1 MTEVAE
7 GRDDPYMWSNE
18 AKFGRSLHWDRYRLH
33 SGNYD
38 MRVRGAGIRS

>member
-7 GRDDPYMWSNE
+7 ERDDPYMWTNE

-33 SGNYD
+33 GGDYA
-38 MRVRGAGIRS
+38 MRLWSAGLRS